1 MYMCTV
7 AAREGLK
14 LISIGYH
21 EYMGSL
27 NAGPLH
33 VNMNVRMPAKLYV
46 SAVNFQATM
55 KSVTDSRSQD
65 SQSVVHRLLRKLTHE
80 KLEHD

>member
-1 MYMCTV
+1 MYICTV
-7 AAREGLK
+7 AAREGFK
-14 LISIGYH
+14 LISIGYLPK
-21 EYMGSL
+21 SL
-27 NAGPLH
+27 NAVPLH
-33 VNMNVRMPAKLYV
+33 VNMNVRIPAKLYV

-80 KLEHD
+80 KLEPD

>member
-1 MYMCTV
+1 M
-7 AAREGLK
+7 K
-14 LISIGYH
+14 
-21 EYMGSL
+21 
-27 NAGPLH
+27 
-33 VNMNVRMPAKLYV
+33 VRIPAKLYV